1 MTVHAHDPAQAQPA
15 SRTIGATSSRP
26 RWLLPALAFGGV
38 AAVLVLAGVVSLGT
52 VFSVGLVGGMLV
64 MHLGGHGGHGGHG
77 GRNASGAGADDTAE
91 QNGKSGSHGCH

>member
-64 MHLGGHGGHGGHG
+64 MHLGGHGGHGG
-77 GRNASGAGADDTAE
+77 RNASGAGADDTAE
-91 QNGKSGSHGCH
+91 RNGKSGSHGCH